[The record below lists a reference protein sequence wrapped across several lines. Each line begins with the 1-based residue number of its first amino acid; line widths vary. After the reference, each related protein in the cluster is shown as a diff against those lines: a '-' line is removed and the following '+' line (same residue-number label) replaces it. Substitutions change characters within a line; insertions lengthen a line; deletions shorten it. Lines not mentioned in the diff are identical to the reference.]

1 MFQNM
6 LRGLMA
12 EEHCETTQNQPIMNI
27 KQMNSVVFKLAS
39 CLFRLVISLKRPKV
53 ELFLLRST

>member
-39 CLFRLVISLKRPKV
+39 YLGQ
-53 ELFLLRST
+53 